1 MGIKSFW
8 LSKEVDE
15 KKFREA
21 AKKNDISMSKLI
33 NNILKKKYPLD
44 KKR

>member
-8 LSKEVDE
+8 LGKNVDE
-15 KKFREA
+15 KKFAEA
-21 AKKNDISMSKLI
+21 AKKRDSSMSKII
-33 NNILKKKYPLD
+33 NRLLEKKYPLD